1 MSNATTA
8 ALALALGAG
17 AGFAIYHFTRDDKKR
32 DGRTSTAPDGDATAT
47 QPAKAHAASA
57 STVTTATPPRKAGP
71 CSVKLDKAGLTV
83 EGEKVD
89 ITTAVARCKLAG
101 KAELAVAPDAP
112 LAVNRELYGALL
124 AAGVPTVVKT
134 P

>member
-17 AGFAIYHFTRDDKKR
+17 AGFAVYHLTRDDKKPD
-32 DGRTSTAPDGDATAT
+32 DGAPTGSAAADTSATTAP
-47 QPAKAHAASA
+47 PAAPTRSG
-57 STVTTATPPRKAGP
+57 TTATPPRMPGA
-71 CSVKLDKAGLTV
+71 CSLKLDKNALTL
-83 EGEKVD
+83 EGERVD
-89 ITTAVARCKLAG
+89 VATAVARCKVAG
-101 KAELAVAPDAP
+101 RAELAVASDAP

>member
-17 AGFAIYHFTRDDKKR
+17 AGIALHYLTRDDETPDEPKPR
-32 DGRTSTAPDGDATAT
+32 ERAPASTASP
-47 QPAKAHAASA
+47 ASA
-57 STVTTATPPRKAGP
+57 TTATPPRKAGA
-71 CSVKLDKAGLTV
+71 CSLKLDKETLTL

-89 ITTAVARCKLAG
+89 VPTAVTRCKAAG
-101 KAELAVAPDAP
+101 RAELAVALDAP
-112 LAVNRELYGALL
+112 AWISQELVGALV
-124 AAGVPTVVKT
+124 AAGVPVATKT

>member
-17 AGFAIYHFTRDDKKR
+17 AGFAVYHFTRDEKKPGSPPTTP
-32 DGRTSTAPDGDATAT
+32 DVATPTTTAPATTTPTSSAT
-47 QPAKAHAASA
+47 
-57 STVTTATPPRKAGP
+57 TTATPPRKAGP
-71 CSVKLDKAGLTV
+71 CSLKLDKNALTL
-83 EGEKVD
+83 EGERVD
-89 ITTAVARCKLAG
+89 VPTAVARCQLAG
-101 KAELAVAPDAP
+101 RAELAVAADAP

-124 AAGVPTVVKT
+124 AAGVPVVVKA